1 MYIYIYINIS
11 MTCTVHPQ
19 ISLARPI
26 VQGIPNFSSTPNDFL
41 GFSRHLGPRPEAT
54 WEGNWRPSAWWI
66 GNSNALIMKHVVLI
80 RKIQNNPDIFWWI
93 VVLIRNIQK
102 YPEISRISLSVLV
115 LLQPSSTQESLH
127 ILCRVCKIC
136 QTFWGSKFLRNGGPQ
151 MMDSP
156 FTKGP
161 CYQSTLGFGV
171 PQCRGTPI
179 CLKTTISGRWTSCY
193 LGPCGTNPRDSID
206 PTVKNGAHFPTS
218 LTWKWNQ
225 PGRLLISQRWCQ
237 FIVDVEDNEISW
249 SWLVLTM
256 VWIPMASHFIIE
268 SPVEW
273 LWVSHGIPYISLPI
287 LGDEKAPKWL
297 LTEDD
302 CRNWG
307 AVQPN
312 HDNIY
317 IYTTIEKG
325 IDAYVW
331 LKSPS
336 TSQFLLGP

>member
-1 MYIYIYINIS
+1 MYIYINIS

-26 VQGIPNFSSTPNDFL
+26 VQGIPNFSSSPNDFL
-41 GFSRHLGPRPEAT
+41 GFSRHLGPRPEAR

-66 GNSNALIMKHVVLI
+66 GNMLSADNETCCADQK
-80 RKIQNNPDIFWWI
+80 NPEQSRHILVNCCAD
-93 VVLIRNIQK
+93 QK

-206 PTVKNGAHFPTS
+206 PNVKNGAHFPTS

-249 SWLVLTM
+249 SWLVLTGLDSNG
-256 VWIPMASHFIIE
+256 VSFHHRIPSRMAMGV
-268 SPVEW
+268 PW
-273 LWVSHGIPYISLPI
+273 CSLYLTPDPWRWK
-287 LGDEKAPKWL
+287 GPKVAAHRRRL
-297 LTEDD
+297 
-302 CRNWG
+302 
-307 AVQPN
+307 
-312 HDNIY
+312 
-317 IYTTIEKG
+317 
-325 IDAYVW
+325 
-331 LKSPS
+331 
-336 TSQFLLGP
+336 